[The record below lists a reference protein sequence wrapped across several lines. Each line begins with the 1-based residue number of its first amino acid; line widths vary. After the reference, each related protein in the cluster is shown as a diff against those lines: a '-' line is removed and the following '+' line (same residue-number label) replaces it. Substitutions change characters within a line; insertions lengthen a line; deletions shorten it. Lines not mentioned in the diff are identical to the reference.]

1 MRDGR
6 FALASLFLLAA
17 CVDVPVPDLGT
28 ESDVPSTG
36 AEEAPAAFDGES
48 NGFADAETFAEDREE
63 FEGVETI
70 AEGLGPLYNAQSCRE
85 CHQNP
90 LSGGGSQV
98 MELRAGHRGAGG
110 KFETPRVPIA
120 RGNVF
125 VEGRTLINDRAICPN
140 AEHPD
145 DQIEERVPDD
155 AEIRTFR

>member
-6 FALASLFLLAA
+6 FALASLFLLTA
-17 CVDVPVPDLGT
+17 CVDVPVPDLAT
-28 ESDVPSTG
+28 QSDVAPTR
-36 AEEAPAAFDGES
+36 AQEAPGAFDGGS
-48 NGFADAETFAEDREE
+48 TGFDDAETFAEDREQ

-70 AEGLGPLYNAQSCRE
+70 ADGLGPLYNAQSCRE

-98 MELRAGHRGAGG
+98 AELRAGHRGAGG

-125 VEGRTLINDRAICPN
+125 VEGRTLI
-140 AEHPD
+140 
-145 DQIEERVPDD
+145 
-155 AEIRTFR
+155 